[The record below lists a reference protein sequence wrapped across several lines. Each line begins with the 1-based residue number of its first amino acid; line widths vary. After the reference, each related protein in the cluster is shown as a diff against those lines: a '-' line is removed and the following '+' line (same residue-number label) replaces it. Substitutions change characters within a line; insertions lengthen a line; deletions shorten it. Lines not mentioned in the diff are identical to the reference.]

1 MITMK
6 SLNDLTRDFIL
17 NEGER
22 KSAPMKAWIQALEE
36 NLLKM
41 EARSQTEARRIEIM
55 KEQIKEVKRSARKL
69 EERLFLME
77 EENIKLQEQVN
88 LLQEKKETVDG

>member
-1 MITMK
+1 
-6 SLNDLTRDFIL
+6 
-17 NEGER
+17 
-22 KSAPMKAWIQALEE
+22 MKAWIQALEE

-77 EENIKLQEQVN
+77 EENVKLQEQVN